1 MRNKNEDPTNP
12 AVDDSESSIQLTL
25 DRLEALTDLIGHY
38 FDDDDIEILAVDDLD
53 TGNNQT
59 PINDSSVTDSSNDN
73 IIPFPRQ
80 K

>member
-12 AVDDSESSIQLTL
+12 PTEDTESSIQLTL

-38 FDDDDIEILAVDDLD
+38 FDDDDIEILAIDDLD
-53 TGNNQT
+53 ALGTAA
-59 PINDSSVTDSSNDN
+59 PINDGTESDETNNN